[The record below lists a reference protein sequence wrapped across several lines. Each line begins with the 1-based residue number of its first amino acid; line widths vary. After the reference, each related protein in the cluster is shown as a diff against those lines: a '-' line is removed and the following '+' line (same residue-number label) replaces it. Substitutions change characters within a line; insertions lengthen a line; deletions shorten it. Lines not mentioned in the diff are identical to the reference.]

1 MAQLKFTTAFCHTIN
16 KCNIHLTLFSL
27 FRAPDTDNV
36 TDGIPEEFTDGSTE
50 PDAVVIPSVN
60 VSDRPLSI
68 TTLPG
73 QQPSDSDENRT
84 GVEAD
89 KLTATAEAYV
99 RVAVV
104 ADKSMPHPY
113 VKLSFDGGN
122 DEDNEKTCGSYL
134 YSSHS

>member
-73 QQPSDSDENRT
+73 QQPSDSNECRT
-84 GVEAD
+84 GVD
-89 KLTATAEAYV
+89 KSTATEEAYV

-113 VKLSFDGGN
+113 AKLCFDGGN
-122 DEDNEKTCGSYL
+122 DEVNENTCGCYL

>member
-1 MAQLKFTTAFCHTIN
+1 M
-16 KCNIHLTLFSL
+16 TLFSL
-27 FRAPDTDNV
+27 FRAPDTDNI

-73 QQPSDSDENRT
+73 QQPSDSNECRT
-84 GVEAD
+84 GVD
-89 KLTATAEAYV
+89 KSTATEEAYV

-113 VKLSFDGGN
+113 AKLCFDGGN
-122 DEDNEKTCGSYL
+122 DEDNEKTCGSYS